1 MTDILER
8 LRSDLHVE
16 MEDEQPS
23 EVIDKYKQQLRE
35 AADEI
40 GRLRNTLRKALA
52 ATDFVWSKQLI
63 RQALNEQE
71 KRLLRRNVS
80 KAKRLPSL
88 LGRLL

>member
-8 LRSDLHVE
+8 LRSDLHAE

-23 EVIDKYKQQLRE
+23 EVIDKYKQELRE

-40 GRLRNTLRKALA
+40 GRLRDTLHKALA
-52 ATDFVWSKQLI
+52 VTDFVWSKQLI

-71 KRLLRRNVS
+71 KRL
-80 KAKRLPSL
+80 
-88 LGRLL
+88 

>member
-1 MTDILER
+1 
-8 LRSDLHVE
+8 
-16 MEDEQPS
+16 
-23 EVIDKYKQQLRE
+23 VIDKYRQELRE

-71 KRLLRRNVS
+71 KRL
-80 KAKRLPSL
+80 
-88 LGRLL
+88 

>member
-8 LRSDLHVE
+8 LCSDLHAE

-23 EVIDKYKQQLRE
+23 EVIDKYKQELRE
-35 AADEI
+35 ADDEI

-71 KRLLRRNVS
+71 KRL
-80 KAKRLPSL
+80 
-88 LGRLL
+88 

>member
-8 LRSDLHVE
+8 LRSDLHAE

-23 EVIDKYKQQLRE
+23 EVIDKYKQELRE

-52 ATDFVWSKQLI
+52 ATDCVWSKQLI

-71 KRLLRRNVS
+71 KRL
-80 KAKRLPSL
+80 
-88 LGRLL
+88 

>member
-8 LRSDLHVE
+8 LRSDLHAE

-23 EVIDKYKQQLRE
+23 EVIDKYKQELRE

-40 GRLRNTLRKALA
+40 GRLRKALA

-71 KRLLRRNVS
+71 KRL
-80 KAKRLPSL
+80 
-88 LGRLL
+88 